1 MQKKLLLTIALCTI
15 TILSQAQI
23 TVDVFIN
30 GIKSGNYT
38 VKIDDIDDEGIAYKK
53 KVFKKTDKLTI
64 ELSGKSLAK
73 GYYRKVQVV
82 GDGDKDKV
90 LETFDETQGAV
101 GQFILTNENVF
112 KRLSKGNAIKLY
124 LLLTPANTKS
134 KMPSKKIF
142 IGTISREK

>member
-1 MQKKLLLTIALCTI
+1 MQKKILLALVFCTI
-15 TILSQAQI
+15 TILTQAQI
-23 TVDVFIN
+23 NVNVFIN
-30 GIKSGNYT
+30 G
-38 VKIDDIDDEGIAYKK
+38 VKAGAYAVTIDDVEDEGIAYKK

-64 ELSGKSLAK
+64 EISGKSLSK

-90 LETFDETQGAV
+90 LEIFNETEGAE
-101 GQFILTNENVF
+101 GQFILTNEDIF
-112 KRLSKGNAIKLY
+112 KRLSKGNAIKMY
-124 LLLTPANTKS
+124 LLMTPANTKS

>member
-1 MQKKLLLTIALCTI
+1 MQKKLLLVVALCII
-15 TILSQAQI
+15 TLLTQAQI

-30 GIKSGNYT
+30 GIKAGNYT
-38 VKIDDIDDEGIAYKK
+38 VKIDDTDDEGIAYKK
-53 KVFKKTDKLTI
+53 KVFKKTDKLTV
-64 ELSGKSLAK
+64 ELSGKSLSK

-90 LETFDETQGAV
+90 LETFNETEGAE
-101 GQFILTNENVF
+101 GQFILTNEAIF

-124 LLLTPANTKS
+124 LLMTPANTKS
-134 KMPSKKIF
+134 KLPSKKIF

>member
-1 MQKKLLLTIALCTI
+1 MQKKLLLILTLCTI
-15 TILSQAQI
+15 TILGKAQI
-23 TVDVFIN
+23 NVNVFIN
-30 GIKSGNYT
+30 GTKSGAYT
-38 VKIDDIDDEGIAYKK
+38 VKIDDVDDEGISYKK
-53 KVFKKTDKLTI
+53 KVFKKTDKLTV
-64 ELSGKSLAK
+64 ELSGKSLSK

-90 LETFDETQGAV
+90 LETFDETQGAE

-124 LLLTPANTKS
+124 LLMTPANTKS
-134 KMPSKKIF
+134 KLPSKKIF